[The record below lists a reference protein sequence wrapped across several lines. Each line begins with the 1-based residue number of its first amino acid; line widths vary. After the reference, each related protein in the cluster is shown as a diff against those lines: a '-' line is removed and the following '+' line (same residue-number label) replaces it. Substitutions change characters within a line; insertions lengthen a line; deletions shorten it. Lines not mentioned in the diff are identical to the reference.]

1 VRCKRKISIEA
12 TVDGVDQ
19 FELGGILH
27 QSVQVES
34 IWEFA
39 IMKPVRFINETI
51 EVVFDKPPALEKK
64 PGPPSAF
71 LWRGEKF
78 AITELISEWHD
89 YQRRGRMS
97 RNMQPKHAK
106 IAERG
111 GSWGVGQ
118 DYFRVRTDKG
128 RLFDLYFDR
137 APVDVDRRKG
147 AWFLDR
153 ELTEGE

>member
-1 VRCKRKISIEA
+1 
-12 TVDGVDQ
+12 
-19 FELGGILH
+19 
-27 QSVQVES
+27 
-34 IWEFA
+34 
-39 IMKPVRFINETI
+39 
-51 EVVFDKPPALEKK
+51 
-64 PGPPSAF
+64 
-71 LWRGEKF
+71 
-78 AITELISEWHD
+78 
-89 YQRRGRMS
+89 
-97 RNMQPKHAK
+97 MQPKHAK
-106 IAERG
+106 NAERG